1 MSSEESDFE
10 DFDAEDEGPIVSAG
24 NPELAR
30 RMESMR
36 QDMQEIQQRAKQA
49 DELAKTALDLVNK
62 KDDRIDDLE
71 AENEELR
78 TRVEQLESRA
88 PDPATKDY
96 SDKTREE
103 KVSEV
108 RVSCCRKAQQNGGGA
123 AIDYNDVMTLFDHHP
138 SAGHTYKLL
147 KLAANLGGFSYE
159 KRDGANDRLRVDLTA
174 VKDETV
180 LSRVNKDV
188 NGGDR

>member
-1 MSSEESDFE
+1 MSSEEPDE
-10 DFDAEDEGPIVSAG
+10 DRIVSAS

-30 RMESMR
+30 QMDNIR
-36 QDMQEIQQRAKQA
+36 QRAEQA
-49 DELAKTALDLVNK
+49 DALAKRALELVND
-62 KDDRIDDLE
+62 KDDRIDELE

-96 SDKTREE
+96 DDKTREE

-147 KLAANLGGFSYE
+147 QLAANLGGFSYE

-174 VKDETV
+174 VKDEAV